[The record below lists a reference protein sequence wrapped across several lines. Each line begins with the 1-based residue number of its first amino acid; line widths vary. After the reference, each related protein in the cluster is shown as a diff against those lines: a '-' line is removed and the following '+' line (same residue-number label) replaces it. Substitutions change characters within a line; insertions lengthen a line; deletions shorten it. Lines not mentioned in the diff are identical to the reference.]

1 MHDQKWTLS
10 CSWKVF
16 SMEII
21 LLRCLR
27 LEFICIGHFSIFRP
41 GFFSSSCSWCG
52 VWQLVSAANIN
63 VLDIS
68 TVCEMLCN
76 WQAHSSTLE
85 TVSFSPTQ
93 PTIEKLFIHK
103 KNIGKVFH
111 LYFGVRVPFH
121 DDATYRCRHFLSF
134 TRGKNWRKTKYFP
147 TCWFTVHCYLV
158 YAVSI

>member
-27 LEFICIGHFSIFRP
+27 LEFIYIGHFSIFRP
-41 GFFSSSCSWCG
+41 GFFSSCSWYG
-52 VWQLVSAANIN
+52 VWQLVSATKIN

-93 PTIEKLFIHK
+93 PTIEKLFIQK
-103 KNIGKVFH
+103 KYWKSFLLI
-111 LYFGVRVPFH
+111 FGVRVPFH
-121 DDATYRCRHFLSF
+121 DGVTYQCRHFLSF
-134 TRGKNWRKTKYFP
+134 TRGKNGEKWNIFRF
-147 TCWFTVHCYLV
+147 
-158 YAVSI
+158 AG

>member
-111 LYFGVRVPFH
+111 LYLAYGFH
-121 DDATYRCRHFLSF
+121 FMMAQHTSAGISYHLHEE
-134 TRGKNWRKTKYFP
+134 KNGEKWNIFRAAGSQCT
-147 TCWFTVHCYLV
+147 
-158 YAVSI
+158 AI